1 MEVDAKIALIPKIK
15 KMENKIPLYNPFDEM
30 DFHFGK
36 CFLTGEP
43 IEKDQITDVFFPWMT
58 QKFGINAKRL
68 SFLSGDQMEYQH
80 FKLPISNQALQSGW
94 LDVQKHAEDLLQAGT
109 AAIPFIQEDKLHA
122 YLSQLWYGVLY
133 HEYFLAKNKLNDR
146 NQQLFDD
153 RVINRVQMLHF
164 VLQSHLGK
172 IKIEGFRPFSIFL
185 FKVHEVKGSNGFD
198 FRTGLN
204 AFTLSLR
211 VGDLGIVVA
220 LLDNAVQKKFYSDY
234 FKMFQD
240 VTLHPIQFD
249 ELYSMVTYKSFLMNN
264 LYEYGISLPSAE
276 SSETILGMRIPENLA
291 ETPVFQD
298 WDESVYSQ
306 VLLSNMKPYGMEMND
321 IFHPDHGTATFLEDG
336 KGNVLMMDEV
346 GNPLN

>member
-1 MEVDAKIALIPKIK
+1 VEVDAKIALIQKIK
-15 KMENKIPLYNPFDEM
+15 KMENKNPLYNPFDEM

-80 FKLPISNQALQSGW
+80 FKLPISNQALQLGW
-94 LDVQKHAEDLLQAGT
+94 SEVQKHAEDLLQAGT

-133 HEYFLAKNKLNDR
+133 HEYFLAKSKLNDR

-211 VGDLGIVVA
+211 VGDLGIIVA
-220 LLDNAVQKKFYSDY
+220 LLDNSVQKKFYSDY

-264 LYEYGISLPSAE
+264 LYEYGISLPSPE

-298 WDESVYSQ
+298 WDESVYAQ

-321 IFHPDHGTATFLEDG
+321 IYHPDHGTATFLEDG